1 MIGLRRCVCA
11 GALVLAGCGPF
22 KMSAT
27 RALMDD
33 SPSYGEVSQGYEAK
47 VLDVRGR
54 MDVPASERRLAV
66 DVRVEQGAHGY
77 LPLRLHAYAKPDGE
91 GAVRGTLVLGP
102 ESTRRRWP
110 EDFVPTQ
117 ARRRA
122 MAMRVQDASYFKDGK
137 LRADLVVTGEVAID
151 AVVVEEHGSVPTV
164 SAQARRSWEAQNLP
178 EPLLPLLRGFAQHS
192 WGALLHWSRSGDVRV
207 DPIAWLGPEG
217 RPVAHATLARAID
230 PFADGNVES
239 TPAIDPDACSLL
251 VRVVVDD
258 GEVRHLRVPI
268 PLLREGVDLMLWR
281 EADVVRWTRRE
292 VWMGSLRAE
301 PGVTAQWT
309 APEVRLAQTRL
320 VYGWDDV
327 YQRDQILR
335 RLAQIVFAPATV
347 AIDVLA
353 ATSPMIQALVE
364 LVVGPDE
371 SFAPPKTRR

>member
-1 MIGLRRCVCA
+1 MIELRTGVCVGL
-11 GALVLAGCGPF
+11 LSLAGCGPI
-22 KMSAT
+22 KMTAT
-27 RALMDD
+27 RALMADR
-33 SPSYGEVSQGYEAK
+33 PSYGEVTQGYEAQ
-47 VLDVRGR
+47 VLDVRGA
-54 MDVPASERRLAV
+54 MDVPAGERRLAV

-117 ARRRA
+117 AKRRA

-137 LRADLVVTGEVAID
+137 LRADLVVTGEVALD
-151 AVVVEEHGSVPTV
+151 AVVVEERGQVPAV
-164 SAQARRSWEAQNLP
+164 SAQARRAWEAQNLP
-178 EPLLPLLRGFAQHS
+178 EPLLPLLRGFAQHP
-192 WGALLHWSRSGDVRV
+192 WGALLHWTASGDVRV

-217 RPVAHATLARAID
+217 RPVTHVALARAID
-230 PFADGNVES
+230 PFADGSVEA
-239 TPAIDPDACSLL
+239 TPTIDPDGCSLL
-251 VRVVVDD
+251 VRVVIDD
-258 GEVRHLRVPI
+258 GEVRHLRVPV

-281 EADVVRWTRRE
+281 EDGVVRWTRRE

-301 PGVTAQWT
+301 PGVTAQWA

-371 SFAPPKTRR
+371 SFAPPKSRR